1 MEWWI
6 QGEKIVQYSSSK
18 IQAPI
23 FPLFH
28 YSILP
33 GRRGKVM
40 ISVSPLTLA
49 ECHKPQSSGSK
60 FAAADDVDNQ
70 PETENS
76 GNYVT
81 DDSQGGK
88 AEE

>member
-1 MEWWI
+1 M
-6 QGEKIVQYSSSK
+6 
-18 IQAPI
+18 
-23 FPLFH
+23 
-28 YSILP
+28 
-33 GRRGKVM
+33 M

>member
-6 QGEKIVQYSSSK
+6 QGEKIVQYSSSI

-23 FPLFH
+23 FPLFQH
-28 YSILP
+28 SIIP
-33 GRRGKVM
+33 GTRQGVM
-40 ISVSPLTLA
+40 TSTLPLTLA
-49 ECHKPQSSGSK
+49 ECHKSQSSGSEL
-60 FAAADDVDNQ
+60 AAADDVDNQ
-70 PETENS
+70 PETKNS

-81 DDSQGGK
+81 DDSQGRK